1 MRAIDASKNG
11 FADPAWDTPNPLISP
26 ENSSPQARGGPH
38 WARTRPGSVSTA
50 FQHATLGSRQPPLR
64 LDAAVNHRDDQV
76 AAAMPE
82 TISPIL
88 RSMTSPHAFAGRI
101 APDRRASF
109 LSWALSFKGGAG
121 RSGHPPTP

>member
-26 ENSSPQARGGPH
+26 ENSSLAARVRQH

-50 FQHATLGSRQPPLR
+50 FQHATLGSRRSPLR
-64 LDAAVNHRDDQV
+64 LDAAVNHLDDTV
-76 AAAMPE
+76 AATVPE

-109 LSWALSFKGGAG
+109 PS
-121 RSGHPPTP
+121 